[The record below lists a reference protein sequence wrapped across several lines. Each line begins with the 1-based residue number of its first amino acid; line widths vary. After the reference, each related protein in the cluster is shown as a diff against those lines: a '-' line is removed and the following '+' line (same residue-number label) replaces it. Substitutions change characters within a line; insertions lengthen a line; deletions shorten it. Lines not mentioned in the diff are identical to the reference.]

1 MTNNVEKYELPKSGI
16 NWYPGHIAKTRREI
30 KENIDLVDLVFEL
43 VDARMPISSRIVDLD
58 DLIKDKPKILIMTKY
73 DLCDKEE
80 TSKFIDYYKDKGYVV
95 IPLDLSG
102 NTNMKVVF
110 DEVDSITKSLNE
122 KRLSKGLKVRTP
134 RAMVVGVPNVGKSTF
149 INRITNRKSTVTGD
163 KPGVTKVISWIRVN
177 NNLELMDTPGIL
189 WPKLDNDIH
198 AHNLALL
205 SSIKEEIMDLEDL
218 TKYGLEVINN
228 YYPNYLEERYGSK
241 YEDYVEYLDLVGKK
255 RGCLLKGGLVDYDK
269 VYSIILNDIRSG
281 SLGKITIDRLI

>member
-1 MTNNVEKYELPKSGI
+1 MNENKTNI

-58 DLIKDKPKILIMTKY
+58 DLIKDKPKILILTKY
-73 DLCDKEE
+73 DLCDTLE
-80 TSKFIDYYKDKGYVV
+80 TNKIIDYYKDKGYVV
-95 IPLDLSG
+95 LPLDLSG

-110 DEVDSITKSLNE
+110 DEVENITKSLNE
-122 KRLSKGLKVRTP
+122 KRLSKGLKARTP
-134 RAMVVGVPNVGKSTF
+134 RAMVLGVPNVGKSTF

-163 KPGVTKVISWIRVN
+163 KPGVTKTISWIRIN

-189 WPKLDNDIH
+189 WPKLENNIH

-218 TKYGLEVINN
+218 SKYGLEVINEL
-228 YYPNYLEERYGSK
+228 YPSYLENRYGYK
-241 YEDYVEYLDLVGKK
+241 YDDFVEYLDIIGKK

-281 SLGKITIDRLI
+281 SLGKITLDRI

>member
-1 MTNNVEKYELPKSGI
+1 MNEKI

-80 TSKFIDYYKDKGYVV
+80 TSKFIDYYKEKGYIV

-110 DEVDSITKSLNE
+110 DEVDNITKSLNE
-122 KRLSKGLKVRTP
+122 KRLSKGLKIRTP

-218 TKYGLEVINN
+218 TKYGLEVINK

-255 RGCLLKGGLVDYDK
+255 RGCLLKGGLTDYDK

>member
-1 MTNNVEKYELPKSGI
+1 MNENKTNI

-58 DLIKDKPKILIMTKY
+58 DLIKDKPKILILTKY
-73 DLCDKEE
+73 DLCDTLE
-80 TSKFIDYYKDKGYVV
+80 TNKIIDYYKDKGYVV
-95 IPLDLSG
+95 LPLDLSG

-110 DEVDSITKSLNE
+110 DEVENITKSLNE
-122 KRLSKGLKVRTP
+122 KRLSKGLKARTP
-134 RAMVVGVPNVGKSTF
+134 RAMVLGVPNVGKSTF

-163 KPGVTKVISWIRVN
+163 KPGVTKTISWIRIN

-189 WPKLDNDIH
+189 WPKLENNIH

-218 TKYGLEVINN
+218 SKYGLEVINEL
-228 YYPNYLEERYGSK
+228 YPSYLENRYGYK
-241 YEDYVEYLDLVGKK
+241 YDDFVEYLDIIGKK

-281 SLGKITIDRLI
+281 SLGKITLDRV

>member
-1 MTNNVEKYELPKSGI
+1 MNENKTNI

-30 KENIDLVDLVFEL
+30 KENINLVDLVFEL

-80 TSKFIDYYKDKGYVV
+80 TSKLIDYYKDKGYIV

-110 DEVDSITKSLNE
+110 DEVNSITKSLNE
-122 KRLSKGLKVRTP
+122 KRISKGLKVRTP

-163 KPGVTKVISWIRVN
+163 KPGVTKVISWIRIN

-189 WPKLDNDIH
+189 WPKLDNDTH

-205 SSIKEEIMDLEDL
+205 SSIKEEIIDLEDL
-218 TKYGLEVINN
+218 TKYGLEVINK

-241 YEDYVEYLDLVGKK
+241 YEDYVEYLDIVGKK

-281 SLGKITIDRLI
+281 SLGNITIDRL

>member
-1 MTNNVEKYELPKSGI
+1 MSNTNENQSVAKTNI

-30 KENIDLVDLVFEL
+30 KENINLVDLVFEL

-58 DLIKDKPKILIMTKY
+58 DLIKDKPKVLIMTKY
-73 DLCDKEE
+73 DLCDKNE
-80 TSKFIDYYKDKGYVV
+80 TNKFIDYYKDKGYIV

-102 NTNMKVVF
+102 NTNMKIVF
-110 DEVDSITKSLNE
+110 DQVSIITKELNE

-163 KPGVTKVISWIRVN
+163 KPGITKAISWIRIN

-189 WPKLDNDIH
+189 WPKLENEEH

-218 TKYGLEVINN
+218 SKYGLEVINK

-241 YEDYVEYLDLVGKK
+241 YEDFVEYLDIIGKK
-255 RGCLLKGGLVDYDK
+255 RGCLLKGGFVDYDK

-281 SLGKITIDRLI
+281 SLGNITIDRLN

>member
-1 MTNNVEKYELPKSGI
+1 MNEKI

-110 DEVDSITKSLNE
+110 DEVDNITKSLNE
-122 KRLSKGLKVRTP
+122 KRLSKGLKIRTP

-218 TKYGLEVINN
+218 TKYGLEVINK